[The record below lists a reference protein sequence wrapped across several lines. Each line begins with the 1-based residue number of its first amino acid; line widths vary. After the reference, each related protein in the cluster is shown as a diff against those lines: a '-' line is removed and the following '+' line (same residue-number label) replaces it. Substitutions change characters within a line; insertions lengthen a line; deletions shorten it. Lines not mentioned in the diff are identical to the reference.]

1 MAVPTNADPAVFA
14 SASSI
19 IEELRKDIR
28 DNTTKLMIGA
38 TRVTSNYEKSY
49 KIKALTREQARY
61 VANASDYELD
71 SIIEHI
77 SYINDALDGIRSTAE
92 AVLSEIYLGATKS
105 SKFQSR
111 PDSAEDV
118 IKVVNAL
125 KNSFAQL
132 KYFHGVLQIER
143 TTVPIIPAQQ
153 PAPIRVGI
161 VNNHLDLTISQTVTG
176 AISPGSIEKL
186 RAATQ
191 ELLSRTLDQIGS
203 SSNID
208 PRLSPNLS
216 GLNNYL
222 SSNMTEMPIEALGL
236 NYQFAKRS
244 FESTKETI
252 PEPLAEQIDQVLVTV
267 NVILNQYEEWRLYIS
282 AETALT
288 LSSASMQAVVGISHD
303 VEEFFENNVALV
315 EPKLVNR
322 LREITDAYSQGL
334 VNLESAAVPLI
345 ESLGNIFSEL
355 SRFVIS
361 QSPVA
366 LDGITTSGA
375 VILFLGFAIKSIE
388 TFTPTLSGFPPLSYL
403 IDVQKFAH
411 KQFSLIKDSLPG
423 AF

>member
-1 MAVPTNADPAVFA
+1 
-14 SASSI
+14 
-19 IEELRKDIR
+19 
-28 DNTTKLMIGA
+28 
-38 TRVTSNYEKSY
+38 
-49 KIKALTREQARY
+49 
-61 VANASDYELD
+61 
-71 SIIEHI
+71 
-77 SYINDALDGIRSTAE
+77 
-92 AVLSEIYLGATKS
+92 
-105 SKFQSR
+105 
-111 PDSAEDV
+111 
-118 IKVVNAL
+118 
-125 KNSFAQL
+125 
-132 KYFHGVLQIER
+132 
-143 TTVPIIPAQQ
+143 
-153 PAPIRVGI
+153 
-161 VNNHLDLTISQTVTG
+161 
-176 AISPGSIEKL
+176 
-186 RAATQ
+186 
-191 ELLSRTLDQIGS
+191 
-203 SSNID
+203 
-208 PRLSPNLS
+208 
-216 GLNNYL
+216 
-222 SSNMTEMPIEALGL
+222 EMPIEALGL

-375 VILFLGFAIKSIE
+375 VIL
-388 TFTPTLSGFPPLSYL
+388 
-403 IDVQKFAH
+403 
-411 KQFSLIKDSLPG
+411 
-423 AF
+423 